1 MEPVVFNEC
10 FGWLHEARG
19 RHGVVLCNPFGY
31 DAYCTHRGWRKLA
44 ESVAAAGMPTLRFD
58 YPGTGDSAGLEEDPK
73 RFDAWLGSIAA
84 AVEWLREY
92 TGVEQVS
99 LVGLRLG
106 ATLAAL
112 AAARIGNIDG
122 LVLLAPV
129 ITGRSYLR
137 ELRACRRKW
146 CGTLLGMHS
155 ESVSDTESCLEVYG
169 FGLHGD
175 DLAQLDAVDL
185 RSDNLSP
192 ARRVLL
198 LDSSDRTRS
207 SALAELYAS
216 HGVAVTKGQF
226 DEFDR
231 FVNEPHMSCIPT
243 VAFAGVTEWLQA
255 SFSSPGKFSNR
266 MKRRER
272 DVTLQLACS
281 QATERAVVFDRYF
294 GVYCDP
300 DKPLHG
306 APAVLIVNTGGGHH
320 IGDGRFSV
328 LLARR
333 LAALGIASLRMDLGG
348 LGDAM
353 TPVDVITEETMY
365 SKRACNDGEVGADWL
380 VSQGHQRIA
389 ALGVCSG
396 AYVSLHISARH
407 PAVVGAY
414 AINLPRI
421 IAYPKPH
428 GFSTPELG
436 LWIEYRRSLLSVRK
450 WLKVL
455 RGETYPLYIAK
466 ELSRRLVRHT
476 CLNAIRW
483 AEQLTGR
490 AFADSELRMLLR
502 ELRAKQ
508 ARVRMVY
515 SEFDV
520 GLAEAKARFGSDF
533 SVLRRYPSIRV
544 SIVPKLDHA
553 LFARQSRHICM
564 TDVERWLLGD
574 LLYRGASAFEVGQ
587 ADDSEERQ
595 CVADVNE
602 RNSRAA

>member
-207 SALAELYAS
+207 GALAELYAS
-216 HGVAVTKGQF
+216 HGVSVIKGQF

-243 VAFAGVTEWLQA
+243 DAFARVAEWLQDSA
-255 SFSSPGKFSNR
+255 ALPGKFSDP
-266 MKRRER
+266 MKRRGR
-272 DVTLQLACS
+272 DVTLHLPRS
-281 QATERAVVFDRYF
+281 QATERAVVFERYF

-300 DKPLHG
+300 DQPLRG
-306 APAVLIVNTGGGHH
+306 APAVLILNTGGGHH

-333 LAALGIASLRMDLGG
+333 LAVLGIASLRMDLGG

-353 TPVDVITEETMY
+353 TPADVITEETMY
-365 SKRACNDGEVGADWL
+365 SKQACNDGEAGADWL
-380 VSQGHQRIA
+380 ASQGHQRVA

-396 AYVSLHISARH
+396 AYVSLRISASH

-414 AINLPRI
+414 AVNLPRFI
-421 IAYPKPH
+421 VYPTSH
-428 GFSTPELG
+428 GHVTPDLG
-436 LWIEYRRSLLSVRK
+436 LWKEYRRSLLSAQK
-450 WLKVL
+450 WLKVF
-455 RGETYPLYIAK
+455 RRQAYPLYIAK
-466 ELSRRLVRHT
+466 RLSRRLARHT
-476 CLNAIRW
+476 WLNAIRY
-483 AEQLTGR
+483 AEQLTGM

-502 ELRAKQ
+502 ELRMKHAH
-508 ARVRMVY
+508 VRMVY
-515 SEFDV
+515 SEFDI
-520 GLAEAKARFGSDF
+520 GLAEAKARFGADF
-533 SVLRRYPSIRV
+533 SALRRYPSIRI
-544 SIVPKLDHA
+544 SILPKLDHA
-553 LFARQSRHICM
+553 LFARQSRQVCM

-574 LLYRGASAFEVGQ
+574 LLNHGKSTSKVGQ
-587 ADDSEERQ
+587 EDDSES
-595 CVADVNE
+595 VNALQT
-602 RNSRAA
+602 RT

>member
-84 AVEWLREY
+84 GVEWLREN

-207 SALAELYAS
+207 GALAELYAS
-216 HGVAVTKGQF
+216 HGVSVIKGQF

-243 VAFAGVTEWLQA
+243 DAFARVAEWLQDSA
-255 SFSSPGKFSNR
+255 ALPGKFSDP
-266 MKRRER
+266 MKRRGR
-272 DVTLQLACS
+272 DVTLHLPRS
-281 QATERAVVFDRYF
+281 QATERAVVFERYF

-300 DKPLHG
+300 DQPLRG
-306 APAVLIVNTGGGHH
+306 APAVLILNTGGGHH

-333 LAALGIASLRMDLGG
+333 LAVLGIASLRMDLGG

-353 TPVDVITEETMY
+353 TPADVITEETMY
-365 SKRACNDGEVGADWL
+365 SKQACNDGEAGADWL
-380 VSQGHQRIA
+380 ASQGHQRVA

-396 AYVSLHISARH
+396 AYVSLRISASH

-414 AINLPRI
+414 AVNLPRFI
-421 IAYPKPH
+421 VYPTSH
-428 GFSTPELG
+428 GHVTPDLG
-436 LWIEYRRSLLSVRK
+436 LWKEYRRSLLSAQK
-450 WLKVL
+450 WLKVF
-455 RGETYPLYIAK
+455 RRQAYPLYIAK
-466 ELSRRLVRHT
+466 RLSRRLARHT
-476 CLNAIRW
+476 WLNAIRY
-483 AEQLTGR
+483 AEQLTGM

-502 ELRAKQ
+502 ELRMKHAH
-508 ARVRMVY
+508 VRMVY
-515 SEFDV
+515 SEFDI
-520 GLAEAKARFGSDF
+520 GLAEAKARFGADF
-533 SVLRRYPSIRV
+533 SALRRYPSIRI
-544 SIVPKLDHA
+544 SILPKLDHA
-553 LFARQSRHICM
+553 LFARQSRQVCM
-564 TDVERWLLGD
+564 TDVERWLLSD
-574 LLYRGASAFEVGQ
+574 LLNHGTSTSKVEQ
-587 ADDSEERQ
+587 EDDSESDSES
-595 CVADVNE
+595 V
-602 RNSRAA
+602 RALQTRT